1 MKESSFSILKKE
13 RFLNAFAIMMSIFG
27 VLVYFITNS
36 QFGYELFPPTTAIMI
51 PVIFILMGV
60 FIFLLNYL
68 KNGQV
73 ISTTTQDKLIK
84 EELNLLRREI
94 FKLDQSESSSGKLKE
109 EIELLKN
116 KVESLNFDSALIS
129 DEEKSNIISGIE
141 SHVKNDVNS
150 TLLKNIEEKFSD
162 EYKKELH
169 LKNLRS
175 QFEITR
181 ARLTDEIISLGRRG
195 NVNLAIGV
203 VTTIAAVGILASTVI
218 TGEATL
224 KGEALLSYYLPRFTL
239 SVFIEIF
246 SFFFLKLYKSG
257 LSEIKYFQNE
267 LTNAEFKFIATE
279 KSIALGCKESTK
291 SVIDELARTE
301 RNFKLTKGESTVELE
316 KDKAERNSMNSVL
329 DTVTKIVASKK

>member
-1 MKESSFSILKKE
+1 MKQSNFSRQRPE
-13 RFLNAFAIMMSIFG
+13 RILNAAAILMTVAG
-27 VLVYFITNS
+27 VLFYFIGGS
-36 QFGYELFPPTTAIMI
+36 KLGYELLPESGAI
-51 PVIFILMGV
+51 IFSAAAILGGV

-68 KNGQV
+68 RSGQV
-73 ISTTTQDKLIK
+73 ISTTSQDSLIK
-84 EELNLLRREI
+84 EELNLLRREMY
-94 FKLDQSESSSGKLKE
+94 KLDQSANSSDGLKRE
-109 EIELLKN
+109 VDLLKSKIEN
-116 KVESLNFDSALIS
+116 FNFDSALIS
-129 DEEKSNIISGIE
+129 EEEKANIISGIE
-141 SHVKNDVNS
+141 LHVKNDVNS
-150 TLLKNIEEKFSD
+150 TLLKNIEDRFSD
-162 EYKKELH
+162 EYKKNGY

-203 VTTIAAVGILASTVI
+203 ITTIAAVGILASTVI
-218 TGEATL
+218 SGGATL

-279 KSIALGCKESTK
+279 QSIALGCKDSTK
-291 SVIDELARTE
+291 YVIEELSRTE
-301 RNFKLTKGESTVELE
+301 RNFKLSKGESTVELE

-329 DTVTKIVASKK
+329 DTVTKIVAAKK